1 MTDAPPPHILS
12 INHSPDLLK
21 LMRELLED
29 EGFRVST
36 QSHLD
41 KDLGEVAELAPDLI
55 IIDYMWRHDD
65 LNWSLLQ
72 MLRMDRRTK
81 HISVILCTGA
91 VREVKE
97 LQSHLDDMQI
107 TVVLKPFD
115 IDYLVSVIRSTLE
128 RTALS
133 DGQVTSP
140 FD

>member
-41 KDLGEVAELAPDLI
+41 KDLDEVAELAPDLI

-81 HISVILCTGA
+81 HIPVILCTGG
-91 VREVKE
+91 
-97 LQSHLDDMQI
+97 
-107 TVVLKPFD
+107 
-115 IDYLVSVIRSTLE
+115 RSRSQGIAE
-128 RTALS
+128 SSR
-133 DGQVTSP
+133 
-140 FD
+140 